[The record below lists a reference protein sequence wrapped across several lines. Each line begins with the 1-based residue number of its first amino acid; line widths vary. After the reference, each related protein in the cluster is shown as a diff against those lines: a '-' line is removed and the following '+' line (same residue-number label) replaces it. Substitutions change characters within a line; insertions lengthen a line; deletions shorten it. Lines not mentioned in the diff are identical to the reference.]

1 MADQPTKIEQA
12 RLLRVSKRMSY
23 GKIAKLLG
31 VAKSS
36 ICRWEKNGWELKKGG
51 APKGNSN
58 AKGHGPPK
66 GSQNNLKTGYY
77 EDISYDT
84 MTDEEKALYLQ
95 VDIDPMK
102 VLIRNLKSSP
112 VRKMRMLRLMDK
124 IEGEIEEEELHQLE
138 EEGGNLVTKRTVKE
152 KTVRKHALL
161 DRKIGIENAIT
172 MVEDLER
179 KNAEALYRIQEKV
192 KEKNKAQEKKAI
204 IFEFKREKKP
214 CE

>member
-36 ICRWEKNGWELKKGG
+36 VCRWEKNDWEPKKGG

-95 VDIDPMK
+95 VDTDPMK

-204 IFEFKREKKP
+204 IFEFKRESKS

>member
-23 GKIAKLLG
+23 GKIAKLLN

-36 ICRWEKNGWELKKGG
+36 VCRWEKNGWELKKGG

-95 VDIDPMK
+95 VDTDPMK
-102 VLIRNLKSSP
+102 VLIRNLKASP
-112 VRKMRMLRLMDK
+112 VRKRRMLRLMDK
-124 IEGEIEEEELHQLE
+124 IEEEIEEEELHQLE

-161 DRKIGIENAIT
+161 DKKIGIENAIT

-192 KEKNKAQEKKAI
+192 KEKDKAQEKKAI
-204 IFEFKREKKP
+204 IFEFKRENKP

>member
-36 ICRWEKNGWELKKGG
+36 VCRWEKNGWELKKGG

-95 VDIDPMK
+95 VDTDPMK
-102 VLIRNLKSSP
+102 VLIRNLKSAP
-112 VRKMRMLRLMDK
+112 VRKRRMLRLMDK

-172 MVEDLER
+172 MVEDSER

-204 IFEFKREKKP
+204 IFEFKRESKS

>member
-36 ICRWEKNGWELKKGG
+36 VCRWEKNGWELKKGG

-95 VDIDPMK
+95 VDTDPMQ

-204 IFEFKREKKP
+204 IFEFKRENKP

>member
-1 MADQPTKIEQA
+1 MVDQPTKIEQA

-36 ICRWEKNGWELKKGG
+36 VCRWEKNGWELKKGG

-95 VDIDPMK
+95 VDTDPMQ

-161 DRKIGIENAIT
+161 DRKISIENAIT

-204 IFEFKREKKP
+204 IFEFKREIKP

>member
-23 GKIAKLLG
+23 GKIAELLG

-36 ICRWEKNGWELKKGG
+36 VCRWEKNDWELKKGG

-77 EDISYDT
+77 VDISYDT

-95 VDIDPMK
+95 VDTDPMK
-102 VLIRNLKSSP
+102 VFIRNLKSSP
-112 VRKMRMLRLMDK
+112 VRKRRMLELRAK
-124 IEGEIEEEELHQLE
+124 IEEEIEEEELHQLE

-161 DRKIGIENAIT
+161 DKKIGIENAIT
-172 MVEDLER
+172 MIEDLER
-179 KNAEALYRIQEKV
+179 RNAEALYRIQEKV

-204 IFEFKREKKP
+204 IFEFKRENKP

>member
-12 RLLRVSKRMSY
+12 RLLRVSKRLSY
-23 GKIAKLLG
+23 GKIAELLG

-36 ICRWEKNGWELKKGG
+36 VCRWEKNGWELKKGG

-95 VDIDPMK
+95 VDTDPMK

-112 VRKMRMLRLMDK
+112 VRKRRMLELRAK
-124 IEGEIEEEELHQLE
+124 VEEEIEEEELHQLE

-152 KTVRKHALL
+152 KTVRRHALL
-161 DRKIGIENAIT
+161 DKKIGIENAIT
-172 MVEDLER
+172 MIEDLER
-179 KNAEALYRIQEKV
+179 RNAEALYRIQEKV

-204 IFEFKREKKP
+204 IFEFKRENKP

>member
-102 VLIRNLKSSP
+102 VLIRNLRSSP

-204 IFEFKREKKP
+204 IFEFKREIKP

>member
-1 MADQPTKIEQA
+1 MVDQPSKIEQA

-36 ICRWEKNGWELKKGG
+36 VCRWEKNDWELKKGG

-95 VDIDPMK
+95 VDTDPMK

-172 MVEDLER
+172 MIEDSER

-204 IFEFKREKKP
+204 IFEFKRENKP

>member
-23 GKIAKLLG
+23 GKIAELLG

-95 VDIDPMK
+95 VDTDPMQ
-102 VLIRNLKSSP
+102 VLIRNLKSAP
-112 VRKMRMLRLMDK
+112 VRKRRMLRLMDK

-204 IFEFKREKKP
+204 IFEFKRENKP